1 MSKQLKK
8 TNLSMFCKNYKKKK
22 KKYWG
27 EKTKRR
33 ISNIT
38 VNRNRT

>member
-8 TNLSMFCKNYKKKK
+8 TNLSMFCKNYKKK